1 MPRKTISSP
10 SDKRVGQRRLDLEKV
25 LRKAAQIPDV
35 IQEPVFR
42 EFVGLE
48 TAEGGCAAALPPTFT
63 ACSFCTVG
71 PSSLHS
77 GFSSWPSRRLRSVV
91 HAYYDFSKH
100 G

>member
-25 LRKAAQIPDV
+25 LRKAALIPDV

-48 TAEGGCAAALPPTFT
+48 TVESGCAAALPPYTCRLLFLY
-63 ACSFCTVG
+63 CL
-71 PSSLHS
+71 PSSLQRWILLV
-77 GFSSWPSRRLRSVV
+77 WPSRRLRSAVTCLQ
-91 HAYYDFSKH
+91 KH